1 MRYRPIH
8 PRWAQLPSRVAASAS
23 GSGSPSDR
31 RLPQRDARVI
41 HNALPGAIQHL
52 LAMGRPGDSSR
63 SRQGI
68 DETVCGWRMAVVN
81 DRTEDRTLLNFH
93 WQATCADI
101 MRRAVALMA
110 DREIA
115 ICDIIHDEV
124 MIEDALRRLPP
135 RSRRR
140 RTVGGRPA
148 STCSDSNSMRTR
160 VCPRT
165 PTGIKTQM
173 ASPCGNSSWIF
184 SKKQNRRLSRQTLS
198 NEPGNATTSVEA
210 ASRLVIP
217 SPAMNVARE
226 RLEEL
231 GRRCGR
237 RPTGEIV
244 SDDAERQADDYE
256 AWGRWPANCR
266 RCCPAMGLTVR
277 QIAVWLGISE
287 AAVHS

>member
-1 MRYRPIH
+1 
-8 PRWAQLPSRVAASAS
+8 
-23 GSGSPSDR
+23 
-31 RLPQRDARVI
+31 
-41 HNALPGAIQHL
+41 
-52 LAMGRPGDSSR
+52 
-63 SRQGI
+63 
-68 DETVCGWRMAVVN
+68 VVN

-115 ICDIIHDEV
+115 ICDIVHDAV
-124 MIEDALRRLPP
+124 MIEDAVETLPA
-135 RSRRR
+135 
-140 RTVGGRPA
+140 TVEATKDCCGRPA

-210 ASRLVIP
+210 ASRLVIR
-217 SPAMNVARE
+217 SPAMNIARE

-231 GRRCGR
+231 ARRCR
-237 RPTGEIV
+237 RRATGEIV

-256 AWGRWPANCR
+256 A
-266 RCCPAMGLTVR
+266 
-277 QIAVWLGISE
+277 
-287 AAVHS
+287 